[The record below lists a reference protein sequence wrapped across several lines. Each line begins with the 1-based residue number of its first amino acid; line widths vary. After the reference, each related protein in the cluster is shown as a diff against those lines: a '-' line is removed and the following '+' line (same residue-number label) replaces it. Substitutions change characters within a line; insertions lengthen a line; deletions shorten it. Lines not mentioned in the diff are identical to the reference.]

1 MKKILMAAVGL
12 MLIAG
17 GIIAMFP
24 YIEELQ
30 LKGEVLRSCSVSTGG
45 GMLGGYTNYYLK
57 RQKDGTVTL
66 TVTGKETH
74 ADRETT
80 AVCEVDPKE
89 LDKIN
94 EIVLKYHLYP
104 ASRKK
109 YSDHQVMDADS
120 TSISF
125 TYEKHS
131 FRISEYQ
138 KLSRKMREGFRAAE
152 QYLYSLRTDE
162 AVITVEP
169 QQAMLYLKSGY
180 TLRFKVEDLFDGKLD
195 AILGEEHETS
205 RFLENG
211 IVLAPGSGLDLSGAE
226 AVNEAAKGTIVYDS
240 ESMQLIL
247 LYTDYEFEAPV
258 YVLARLDG
266 YPDSACPLIAE
277 MEGPYRFWLN

>member
-109 YSDHQVMDADS
+109 YSDHQVMDAAFVPD
-120 TSISF
+120 F
-125 TYEKHS
+125 G
-131 FRISEYQ
+131 ISEAQ
-138 KLSRKMREGFRAAE
+138 PENEGR
-152 QYLYSLRTDE
+152 LPR
-162 AVITVEP
+162 
-169 QQAMLYLKSGY
+169 G
-180 TLRFKVEDLFDGKLD
+180 G
-195 AILGEEHETS
+195 AISVFT
-205 RFLENG
+205 ENG
-211 IVLAPGSGLDLSGAE
+211 RSCNHGRTAAGD
-226 AVNEAAKGTIVYDS
+226 AVPQKR
-240 ESMQLIL
+240 
-247 LYTDYEFEAPV
+247 LYTEISGRGSF
-258 YVLARLDG
+258 
-266 YPDSACPLIAE
+266 
-277 MEGPYRFWLN
+277 